1 MSYCRK
7 EGKDT
12 IIFATEEYLSS
23 PSKTQL
29 LPDDPGEVDTSNAGA
44 ILPDG
49 TINWDCPC
57 LGNLPNGPCGP
68 SFRESFQCWVEN
80 KDDEKDFAENC
91 YEKFVAWEACLGE
104 HRAIYRPEE
113 EDAKA
118 GSNASDNLGG
128 PANESSSS
136 STTKDSAVTD
146 VNNDNNNLGS
156 TTVVSQ

>member
-68 SFRESFQCWVEN
+68 SLRESFQCWVEN
-80 KDDEKDFAENC
+80 KDDEKEFAENC

-118 GSNASDNLGG
+118 GSNASDNLGE

-136 STTKDSAVTD
+136 STNDSAVTD

-156 TTVVSQ
+156 TSVV